1 MQHAAP
7 VLTLFLFFSSFC
19 MAQTPSAPTF
29 PQDTVPAEIMMQGAD
44 DSLQLAAK
52 LRPLR
57 QIAGA
62 PTSFYT
68 YFWELGDGSFSFSKT
83 PELHYK
89 DTGTYQVRLYATN
102 NYDDG
107 KAPPTK
113 PRPIKIK
120 KPVKNST
127 WASHFFHGAGNIEM
141 KTNRNPKPGEDFM
154 ALIGY
159 RNIAGDAGSGTL
171 LLFYNEKQFGHS
183 GFDLTEKRSYHG
195 EDSSSLQSLLTK
207 LETPEQQSDIAWAR
221 GPYAAPA
228 AATNNAAAKALLQ
241 SMQSTYSSHTVLH
254 YSNANKTTEQFLFLN
269 MHTLPEMIQDTN
281 ATVTMTAMLVPDNEL
296 MAPEV
301 YELEMAVV
309 ASHDPN
315 RLQLKKH
322 RINYRFMGK
331 KKELTYKI
339 QFQNTGRGPAK
350 RVAIG
355 IAVPRQLNTQ
365 TIQLKEV
372 SPACIACDSAYQL
385 QSCIDT
391 VRTKDS
397 IYFVFRNIYL
407 PGLEQEGV
415 TDPDSTKGFVR
426 YSILFKKKP
435 KKIPF
440 SSRAAIIFDK
450 NEPIYTNRATARFIK
465 GFSPGIVAG
474 YTFATNSG
482 DYTLKGPL
490 QLGAVLAPFAPDR
503 PYFQVEAYAGIL
515 EKESSNTTIVRDK
528 RDTTV
533 NGQVYLIAGRNQLV
547 TTSRQS
553 LQLVPLHF
561 RYNINNWVGVGI
573 GALAQINITTKTTT
587 ESKVYLSNFQ
597 QPTVIVNTVG
607 KTVADNPQWLASFN
621 AAPFADIQVGKIKS
635 GPAIGLRYLH
645 QLAGDTRD
653 RFFVYAIYKL

>member
-1 MQHAAP
+1 MQHAIP
-7 VLTLFLFFSSFC
+7 VLTLFLVFSSTC
-19 MAQTPSAPTF
+19 VAQTPVPPAF
-29 PQDTVPAEIMMQGAD
+29 PQDTVPAEIIVQGTD

-68 YFWELGDGSFSFSKT
+68 YFWELGDGTFSFAQT

-120 KPVKNST
+120 KPVKNSA
-127 WASHFFHGAGNIEM
+127 WASHFFHGAGNVEM
-141 KTNRNPKPGEDFM
+141 KINRNPKPGEDFM

-159 RNIAGDAGSGTL
+159 RNVAGDAGSGTL

-207 LETPEQQSDIAWAR
+207 LETPEPSPDLAIAR
-221 GPYAAPA
+221 GPNA
-228 AATNNAAAKALLQ
+228 AAAVTSNAAAKAMLQ
-241 SMQSTYSSHTVLH
+241 AMQSTYSSHTVLH
-254 YSNANKTTEQFLFLN
+254 YSHADKNAEQFLFLN
-269 MHTLPEMIQDTN
+269 MRTLPEMVQDTN
-281 ATVTMTAMLVPDNEL
+281 ATVTMTAMLVPDNAL
-296 MAPEV
+296 LPPDV
-301 YELEMAVV
+301 YELEMAIV

-315 RLQLKKH
+315 RLQLRKH

-339 QFQNTGRGPAK
+339 QFQNTGHGPAK

-391 VRTKDS
+391 IRTKDS

-407 PGLEQEGV
+407 PGLQQEGV

-440 SSRAAIIFDK
+440 SSSAAIIFDK
-450 NEPIYTNRATARFIK
+450 NEPIYTNRATAKFIK

-474 YTFATNSG
+474 YTFSPNSG

-503 PYFQVEAYAGIL
+503 PYFQVEAYAGLL
-515 EKESSNTTIVRDK
+515 EKESSETAITRDK

-533 NGQVYLIAGRNQLV
+533 NGQVYLIGGRNQRI
-547 TTSRQS
+547 TISRQS

-561 RYNINNWVGVGI
+561 RYNINNWIGVGV
-573 GALAQINITTKTTT
+573 GALAQINIATTTTT
-587 ESKVYLSNFQ
+587 ESKVYLTEAQ
-597 QPTVIVNTVG
+597 QPTVVVNTVSSTI
-607 KTVADNPQWLASFN
+607 KDTPQWFPSFN
-621 AAPFADIQVGKIKS
+621 AAPFADIQAGKIKS
-635 GPAIGLRYLH
+635 GPAIGLRYLR
-645 QLAGDTRD
+645 QLSGDTPN
-653 RFFVYAIYKL
+653 RFFVYATYKL

>member
-7 VLTLFLFFSSFC
+7 VLTLFLFFSSIC
-19 MAQTPSAPTF
+19 MAQTPSSPAF
-29 PQDTVPAEIMMQGAD
+29 QQDTVPAEIVVQGAD
-44 DSLQLAAK
+44 DSLQLVAK

-120 KPVKNST
+120 KPVKNSA

-141 KTNRNPKPGEDFM
+141 KINRNPKPGEDFM

-159 RNIAGDAGSGTL
+159 RNVAGDVGSGTL
-171 LLFYNEKQFGHS
+171 LLFYNEKQFGHA

-195 EDSSSLQSLLTK
+195 EDSGSLSSLLTK
-207 LETPEQQSDIAWAR
+207 LETPEQ
-221 GPYAAPA
+221 GPDMAFAHGPRATPA
-228 AATNNAAAKALLQ
+228 TVTSNAATKALLQ
-241 SMQSTYSSHTVLH
+241 SMQSTYSSHHVLH
-254 YSNANKTTEQFLFLN
+254 YSNTNKTDEQFLFLN

-281 ATVTMTAMLVPDNEL
+281 ATVTMTAMLVPDNVL

-339 QFQNTGRGPAK
+339 QFQNTGPGPAK

-365 TIQLKEV
+365 TIQLKEI

-407 PGLEQEGV
+407 PGLQQEGV
-415 TDPDSTKGFVR
+415 TDEDSTKGFVR

-435 KKIPF
+435 RKIPF

-474 YTFATNSG
+474 YTFAPNSG

-515 EKESSNTTIVRDK
+515 EKTSSETAIVRDK
-528 RDTTV
+528 RDTTF
-533 NGQVYLIAGRNQLV
+533 NGQVYLIGGRNQLI

-553 LQLVPLHF
+553 MQLVPLHF
-561 RYNINNWVGVGI
+561 RYNINNWVGVGV
-573 GALAQINITTKTTT
+573 GALAQINIASTTTT
-587 ESKVYLSNFQ
+587 ESKVYLTTVQ
-597 QPTVIVNTVG
+597 QPTVIANTVS
-607 KTVADNPQWLASFN
+607 KTIKDNTQWFASLN

-635 GPAIGLRYLH
+635 GPAIGFRYLH
-645 QLAGDTRD
+645 QLSGDTRD
-653 RFFVYAIYKL
+653 RFFLYAIYKL